1 MILQVNNKCY
11 YVIKCIGKGGSSSV
25 FSVLDEKNDVYALR
39 RRVIAQIY
47 ALKYVHL
54 EDLPKAQLDCYLNEV
69 QLLQRLK
76 GRPGIINL
84 IDNYIDTKKKRL
96 FIVFLLTRNSRDYSQ
111 IMEQGD
117 IDLAKYLEKRKKNH
131 TGLSNDSVYNMNFL
145 RLIWHQMLIAVNTIH
160 HEHIIHSDLKPANF
174 IFVQGTLK
182 LIDFGISRSFNSDQT
197 SVIKDKNMGTLNYIS
212 PEALRNDSEGQV
224 VKV

>member
-1 MILQVNNKCY
+1 
-11 YVIKCIGKGGSSSV
+11 
-25 FSVLDEKNDVYALR
+25 
-39 RRVIAQIY
+39 
-47 ALKYVHL
+47 
-54 EDLPKAQLDCYLNEV
+54 
-69 QLLQRLK
+69 
-76 GRPGIINL
+76 
-84 IDNYIDTKKKRL
+84 
-96 FIVFLLTRNSRDYSQ
+96 
-111 IMEQGD
+111 MEQGD

-224 VKV
+224 VKLRCSSDVWSLGCILYEIVYGHPPYSI